1 MNRKLTLGTGTLVA
15 LGLLFVGLTILANTL
30 LRGVRLD
37 LTENDL
43 YTVAPGTKNILKNLP
58 EPVTLQLYVSERSVS
73 QAPALKTYS
82 TRVRDFLEELR
93 ARSNGKLRLQV
104 IDPQPFSEDEDRAA
118 ELGIR
123 AIPTSAAGDKLY
135 FGLAGSNS
143 TDGRAVIDFF
153 DPSKQEFL
161 EYDIAKLIYQLGTP
175 KKPVVAWLS
184 TLPMNGGMDPMTG
197 QPLEPW
203 FVRMQAQ
210 ELFTL
215 RDVQPTL
222 TKIDDDVDVLVVIH
236 PKNLPPPAL
245 LAIDQF
251 ALRGGRILAFV
262 DPDAS
267 QDQAAQDPNNPMA
280 AMGQDRSSSLDPLF
294 KAWGV
299 AFNPREVVVDN
310 ERGLTVGMRPGEPPV
325 RHIGILGL
333 DASSFSKDIVT
344 VGLTSVNMATSGAFA
359 HVKDAKTRFEPLLE
373 SSTQAGVLPVERFAA
388 LFDPATLRD
397 GFRPTGQRFALAAR
411 VTGDTAT
418 AFPDGVPG
426 GSDEG
431 LLKASTKPLNVI
443 LFADTDMLADYLW
456 LQQRNFFGQR
466 LAQAIANN
474 GDLTWNAIDNLAGSN
489 DLISVRGR
497 AAFTRPFDRVD
508 ALRRN
513 ADDRLRAKEQE
524 LEQQLQ
530 QTEERLTQL
539 ESARAAESG
548 AILTPEQ
555 QTELE
560 RFQQEKL
567 RIRKELREV
576 RLGLEQDIKA
586 LGTRLKIV
594 NILVVPLVLTV
605 LALAVA
611 GFRRRR
617 SAAIQMLQREHA
629 K

>member
-1 MNRKLTLGTGTLVA
+1 
-15 LGLLFVGLTILANTL
+15 
-30 LRGVRLD
+30 
-37 LTENDL
+37 
-43 YTVAPGTKNILKNLP
+43 
-58 EPVTLQLYVSERSVS
+58 
-73 QAPALKTYS
+73 
-82 TRVRDFLEELR
+82 
-93 ARSNGKLRLQV
+93 
-104 IDPQPFSEDEDRAA
+104 
-118 ELGIR
+118 
-123 AIPTSAAGDKLY
+123 
-135 FGLAGSNS
+135 
-143 TDGRAVIDFF
+143 
-153 DPSKQEFL
+153 
-161 EYDIAKLIYQLGTP
+161 
-175 KKPVVAWLS
+175 
-184 TLPMNGGMDPMTG
+184 
-197 QPLEPW
+197 
-203 FVRMQAQ
+203 
-210 ELFTL
+210 
-215 RDVQPTL
+215 
-222 TKIDDDVDVLVVIH
+222 
-236 PKNLPPPAL
+236 
-245 LAIDQF
+245 
-251 ALRGGRILAFV
+251 
-262 DPDAS
+262 
-267 QDQAAQDPNNPMA
+267 
-280 AMGQDRSSSLDPLF
+280 
-294 KAWGV
+294 
-299 AFNPREVVVDN
+299 
-310 ERGLTVGMRPGEPPV
+310 
-325 RHIGILGL
+325 
-333 DASSFSKDIVT
+333 
-344 VGLTSVNMATSGAFA
+344 
-359 HVKDAKTRFEPLLE
+359 
-373 SSTQAGVLPVERFAA
+373 
-388 LFDPATLRD
+388 
-397 GFRPTGQRFALAAR
+397 
-411 VTGDTAT
+411 
-418 AFPDGVPG
+418 
-426 GSDEG
+426 
-431 LLKASTKPLNVI
+431 
-443 LFADTDMLADYLW
+443 MLADYLW